1 MLLPWEETFSGPRT
15 TTSVSETSF
24 VCWLLHQHVQ
34 TDHIP
39 QNISTVVDLLEAKNI
54 SWASCECHFD
64 A

>member
-1 MLLPWEETFSGPRT
+1 MLLPSEGTSSGPRM

-24 VCWLLHQHVQ
+24 VDLMVHQYGRP
-34 TDHIP
+34 DHIP